1 MNSKRILWITQT
13 AIFIAL
19 LVSAQAFTR
28 PLGQFV
34 TGSSVNF
41 ILVVS
46 CILIGLSSAA
56 VVAVVSPIFAFLII
70 GAPAFPVIIPFIMLG
85 NLALVTAFHFI
96 SGKSF
101 VNLNKSSYIRI
112 CIAAVTG
119 SFLKFLV
126 LWIGIVQ
133 VALSIIPDLRQPQID
148 AMSAAFSW
156 PQLVTALI
164 GSGLAIIIMPTLMKA
179 LKHSRQGS

>member
-1 MNSKRILWITQT
+1 MMDRKRILWITQT

-28 PLGQFV
+28 PMGQFV

-41 ILVVS
+41 ILVVTV
-46 CILIGLSSAA
+46 ILIGLSSAA

-70 GAPAFPVIIPFIMLG
+70 GAPAFPVILPFIMLG
-85 NLALVTAFHFI
+85 NLALVVAFHFI
-96 SGKSF
+96 SGQSF
-101 VNLNKSSYIRI
+101 TNPDKKAYIRI
-112 CIAAVTG
+112 CLAGIIG

-133 VALSIIPDLRQPQID
+133 IALSIIPDLRPPQID

-164 GSGLAIIIMPTLMKA
+164 GSGLAIIIMPTLMRA
-179 LKHSRQGS
+179 LKYAK

>member
-1 MNSKRILWITQT
+1 MDRKRILWITQT
-13 AIFIAL
+13 ALFIAL
-19 LVSAQAFTR
+19 LVTAQAFTR
-28 PLGQFV
+28 PMGQFV

-41 ILVVS
+41 VLVVT
-46 CILIGLSSAA
+46 CILIGFSAAA

-70 GAPAFPVIIPFIMLG
+70 GAPAFPVIVPFIMLG
-85 NLALVTAFHFI
+85 NLALVAAFHFI

-101 VNLNKSSYIRI
+101 VNLDKNAYIRI
-112 CIAAVTG
+112 CLAAVAG
-119 SFLKFLV
+119 SVLKFLV

-133 VALSIIPDLRQPQID
+133 VALAIIPGLMQPQID

-179 LKHSRQGS
+179 LKYSK